1 MGKKLITILTIII
14 LTLNMTA
21 CSQTQSEL
29 QTSIE
34 PISKTELFMG
44 TAVKLTIYDKNDEE
58 ILDKA
63 FNRIV
68 EIENLVSIN
77 KENTEINKLNENAGI
92 GPVKLSEDSFNI
104 IKTGIEYSNVSG
116 GGYDISI
123 GPLVKLW
130 NIGQE
135 GAKVPSESEI
145 NEAINKVDYSKVEIN
160 EATKEVFLKEKGML
174 LDLGSIA
181 KGYVADELVKLLK
194 EEGVNEAII
203 DLGGNIYALGKKSG
217 TNNWKVGIQD
227 PTSDRGNVVGA
238 ISVYDKSVVTTGI
251 YERFLEQDNVKYH
264 HVLDP
269 KTGYPYESSIT
280 GVTIVSD
287 KSMDA
292 DALSTLVFTMDV
304 AEGMKYIES
313 RKNIEA
319 IFITENKEVFISS
332 GLENNFELMN
342 EEFTIKNI
350 N

>member
-1 MGKKLITILTIII
+1 MLRKLITLVTIII
-14 LTLNMTA
+14 LSLSITA
-21 CSQTQSEL
+21 CSQTE
-29 QTSIE
+29 TVTE
-34 PISKTELFMG
+34 PINRAELFMG
-44 TAVKLTIYDKNDEE
+44 TAIQLTIFDSNDEE
-58 ILDKA
+58 ILNKA

-77 KENTEINKLNENAGI
+77 KEGTEVDELNKNAGI
-92 GPVKLSEDSFNI
+92 KPVKLSEDSFNI
-104 IKTGIEYSNVSG
+104 IKTGVEYSKVSS

-130 NIGQE
+130 NIGQVD
-135 GAKVPSESEI
+135 AKVPSEAEI

-160 EATKEVFLKEKGML
+160 EATKEVFLKEEGML

-181 KGYVADELVKLLK
+181 KGYVADGLVKLLK

-217 TNNWKVGIQD
+217 TDNWKVGIQD

-304 AEGMKYIES
+304 DEGMKYIES
-313 RKNIEA
+313 LENIEA

-332 GLENNFELMN
+332 GLQNNFELMN
-342 EEFTIKNI
+342 EEFTIKNL